1 MLSFKAGYGVKRRI
15 CGYEVIFF
23 LWLGLL
29 IFIGVMV
36 SLISPEGQKINL
48 LLGENYVKVK
58 KGGLR

>member
-1 MLSFKAGYGVKRRI
+1 MKVMKA
-15 CGYEVIFF
+15 IFF